1 MGDEMK
7 IVIVTN
13 GFVYVGRVD
22 LEPDYCVIRE
32 ARNIRRYGTTRG
44 LGQLAL
50 EGPTPQT
57 VLDPVGTVYVPL
69 HALVSLY
76 DTGDGLWRS

>member
-1 MGDEMK
+1 MT

-13 GFVYVGRVD
+13 GFVYVGYAD

-57 VLDPVGTVYVPL
+57 VLDRVGTVRVPL
-69 HALVSLY
+69 HALISLY
-76 DTGDGLWRS
+76 DTEAHLWTGS